1 MLLYRLAKTAY
12 AKDMSG
18 EGARIKGGRWSPPG
32 VPVIHTS
39 ESAAL
44 AAMEL
49 LVHIGNPRFLP
60 KGALS
65 LIVYELADNA
75 SLLDLPDTD
84 LPANWNTI
92 PAPPEL
98 KTIGENW
105 LAAERYLALR
115 LPSAPMP
122 FGTERNMLVNP
133 RHPDFSAQFRI
144 VDINPYDYDQRL
156 AKG

>member
-12 AKDMSG
+12 ARDMSG

-32 VPVIHTS
+32 IPVIHTS

-65 LIVYELADNA
+65 LIVYELAGNA
-75 SLLDLPDTD
+75 LLLDVPDAD
-84 LPANWNTI
+84 LPANWTAV

-98 KTIGENW
+98 KAIGENW
-105 LAAERYLALR
+105 LAEERYLALC

-122 FGTERNMLVNP
+122 FGTERNILVNP
-133 RHPDFSAQFRI
+133 RHPDFNAQFRI
-144 VDINPYDYDQRL
+144 VDIKSYDYDQRL